1 MKKTCARC
9 GREIAEAAAAFCPF
23 CGAALA
29 REEDVLPPG
38 AEALLAKAARQQSN
52 KKKLQ
57 LLAEARQQYPDCLP
71 IEEEWLFQ
79 GKLPTTARDALDLS
93 RIKCYLLQLYLTP
106 EDFSAARA
114 ADMRRELFEDPQL
127 ERCLRLAEDEQAWL
141 AGYLLRLCREFIQ
154 VFLMGSSEYMPRL
167 LGFRLERDAS
177 KALAKPAAQMLRAMA
192 GDEAL
197 PRQQRAMLQSAFE
210 QAFAAECGG
219 ELRWLRQEMA
229 ETGE

>member
-1 MKKTCARC
+1 
-9 GREIAEAAAAFCPF
+9 
-23 CGAALA
+23 
-29 REEDVLPPG
+29 
-38 AEALLAKAARQQSN
+38 
-52 KKKLQ
+52 
-57 LLAEARQQYPDCLP
+57 
-71 IEEEWLFQ
+71 
-79 GKLPTTARDALDLS
+79 
-93 RIKCYLLQLYLTP
+93 
-106 EDFSAARA
+106 
-114 ADMRRELFEDPQL
+114 MRRELFEDPQL
-127 ERCLRLAEDEQAWL
+127 ERCLRLAEDEQGWL

-219 ELRWLRQEMA
+219 ELRWLRQALEA
-229 ETGE
+229 

>member
-9 GREIAEAAAAFCPF
+9 GREIAEAEAAFCPF

-29 REEDVLPPG
+29 REDGLLPPG

-79 GKLPTTARDALDLS
+79 GKLPTTARDALDFS

-106 EDFSAARA
+106 EDFSAAQA

-127 ERCLRLAEDEQAWL
+127 EHCLRLAEDEQAWL
-141 AGYLLRLCREFIQ
+141 AGYLLRLCREYIQ
-154 VFLMGSSEYMPRL
+154 VFLMGSAEYMPRL

-192 GDEAL
+192 ADEAL
-197 PRQQRAMLQSAFE
+197 PQPRRALLQTAFE
-210 QAFAAECGG
+210 QAFSAECGG
-219 ELRWLRQEMA
+219 SMHWLKQALEA
-229 ETGE
+229 